1 MGNLIPRIKK
11 RVHPFYVD
19 IIKQNDKEYLAV
31 NYHSRLFKGMT
42 LNEKYLSFD
51 QTLSITGL
59 DALKQI
65 PGSFPG
71 KNFYCVLEVDISNL
85 QPTKANIVW
94 VEGDSKVDDLNPVVF
109 TSTTDL
115 TQTKARTIIAIYVFD
130 GEATAGTLSPDTGG
144 CKTSYIT
151 QFVHSDL
158 MMCNMVFDGV
168 PVVLPV
174 PFVGGRLNANLF

>member
-1 MGNLIPRIKK
+1 MANLIPRIRK
-11 RVHPFYVD
+11 RVHPFYID
-19 IIKQNDKEYLAV
+19 IIKKAGIDYLAV

-42 LNEKYLSFD
+42 LNDKYLSFD

-59 DALKQI
+59 DYIKQI
-65 PGSFPG
+65 SSFPA
-71 KNFYCVLEVDISNL
+71 KNFYCVLEVDISDL

-94 VEGDSKVDDLNPVVF
+94 VEGDSKVNDLNPVVF
-109 TSTTDL
+109 SSTTDL
-115 TQTKARTIIAIYVFD
+115 RQTKARTIIGVYVFD

-144 CKTSYIT
+144 CKTAYIT

-174 PFVGGRLNANLF
+174 PFIGGRLNGNSF